1 MRTGSQTT
9 GLFTLSRNQGNWHNY
24 MQGARLGC
32 GKRQRE
38 CKVRGDWKIE
48 NRRLEKWEPS
58 RGRWEVRATLRCP
71 KSTAN
76 SQHLSTEHTHPS
88 TQQTLTECPSTQR
101 PQQARVPT
109 HTELSLPGETGKRE
123 LSDTDM
129 CCEEKVG
136 RVPGAAGCFG
146 GRSGQATGGLGD
158 GQGLGQCLRVS
169 HQYQIP
175 TSTSFYSLRGE
186 C

>member
-136 RVPGAAGCFG
+136 RVPGAAGWVLWRAVG
-146 GRSGQATGGLGD
+146 AGHRRAGRWAMAGSVLKG
-158 GQGLGQCLRVS
+158 VS
-169 HQYQIP
+169 SVPNPNKHFFLFTP
-175 TSTSFYSLRGE
+175 G
-186 C
+186 